1 MATYTASST
10 RARREPEPMSTT
22 EAVTI
27 REAELSDAV
36 AIGQVH
42 VESWRWAYRGHL
54 PDETLDSLDPTA
66 REQQWRSTMSDPS
79 ASVLV
84 AIDRGAVVGFAST
97 GPVDAEDAAPGTAHL
112 FAIYL
117 APAAAGR
124 GIGRALLERAEEV
137 MRAAGFTRATLWVL
151 ETNARAR
158 AFYERAGWAW
168 DGTRSSH
175 QVQCS
180 NLPIVRY
187 VRSL

>member
-1 MATYTASST
+1 
-10 RARREPEPMSTT
+10 MSRT

-27 REAELSDAV
+27 REAVLADAV
-36 AIGQVH
+36 AIAEVH
-42 VESWRWAYRGHL
+42 VASWRWAYRGHL
-54 PDETLDSLDPTA
+54 PDDTLDALDPVA
-66 REQQWRSTMSDPS
+66 LEQRWTSTMSNPS

-84 AIDRGAVVGFAST
+84 AIDQGAVVGFASV
-97 GPVDAEDAAPGTAHL
+97 GPADDDDAVSGTAHL

-117 APAAAGR
+117 VPEAAGR
-124 GIGRALLERAEEV
+124 GIGRALLGRAEEL
-137 MRAAGFTRATLWVL
+137 MRTAGFTQASLWVL

-175 QVQCS
+175 EVQCS

>member
-1 MATYTASST
+1 
-10 RARREPEPMSTT
+10 MSRT

-27 REAELSDAV
+27 READLADAA
-36 AIGQVH
+36 AIAEVH
-42 VESWRWAYRGHL
+42 VASWRWAYRGHL
-54 PDETLDSLDPTA
+54 PDDTLDALDPVA
-66 REQQWRSTMSDPS
+66 LEQRWRSTMSNPS

-84 AIDRGAVVGFAST
+84 AIDQGAVVGFASV
-97 GPVDAEDAAPGTAHL
+97 GPADDDDAAPNTAHV

-117 APAAAGR
+117 VPEAAGR
-124 GIGRALLERAEEV
+124 GIGRALLGRAEEL
-137 MRAAGFTRATLWVL
+137 MRTTGFTQASLWVL

-175 QVQCS
+175 EVQCS